1 MMKNDV
7 SNKEFINKRTQ
18 NIKYILL
25 KELRYDND
33 VLKIEITPYIL
44 KGSVDE
50 ISFRFYL
57 DTMCDPDLS
66 DICLISKTLT
76 ERIERFFDK
85 FGFNNEYQFVGNPNP
100 RDYNLMGPMNSY
112 LMYSIEN
119 EGLKMDVEYIY
130 ETSRVE

>member
-1 MMKNDV
+1 
-7 SNKEFINKRTQ
+7 
-18 NIKYILL
+18 
-25 KELRYDND
+25 
-33 VLKIEITPYIL
+33 
-44 KGSVDE
+44 
-50 ISFRFYL
+50 
-57 DTMCDPDLS
+57 MCDPDLS

-85 FGFNNEYQFVGNPNP
+85 FGFNNEYQFVGNPNH
-100 RDYNLMGPMNSY
+100 RDYNLMGPMISY

>member
-1 MMKNDV
+1 MKNDV

-25 KELRYDND
+25 KELGYDND
-33 VLKIEITPYIL
+33 VLKIDITPNIW
-44 KGSVDE
+44 KGSVEE

-66 DICLISKTLT
+66 DICIISKTLT

-85 FGFNNEYQFVGNPNP
+85 FGFNNEYQFVGGPNP
-100 RDYNLMGPMNSY
+100 RDYNLMGPMISY

-130 ETSRVE
+130 ETSRV

>member
-1 MMKNDV
+1 MKNDV

-25 KELRYDND
+25 KELGYDND
-33 VLKIEITPYIL
+33 VLKIDITPYIL

-66 DICLISKTLT
+66 DIYLISKSLT

-85 FGFNNEYQFVGNPNP
+85 FRFNNEYQFVGNTKPN
-100 RDYNLMGPMNSY
+100 DYNLMGPMISY
-112 LMYSIEN
+112 LIYSIEN

-130 ETSRVE
+130 ETSRV